1 MTETWTVIL
10 EGTTKDMTTDKLTF
24 EMINYKKFTH
34 DPIIVKED
42 WLVAVLNIAEK
53 IERYRVKKVV
63 TAVLGPQQENFKD
76 QEIIFIYAL
85 LKKNEIPLTFLLGAI
100 KEGGY
105 MVLAIWP
112 RQFVE
117 ITKQYPEKELV
128 LSSLIQIAK
137 NSELFKF
144 VNICSWFSQENKT
157 FPSPYAS

>member
-1 MTETWTVIL
+1 MTDTWTVIL

-24 EMINYKKFTH
+24 EMIDHKEFTYA
-34 DPIIVKED
+34 PIIVKED
-42 WLVAVLNIAEK
+42 WLVAVLDIAEK
-53 IERYRVKKVV
+53 IEGYRVKTVV
-63 TAVLGPQQENFKD
+63 TTVLGPQKENFKD
-76 QEIIFIYAL
+76 QKIIFVYAL
-85 LKKNEIPLTFLLGAI
+85 LKKNEIPLTFLLSAI

-117 ITKQYPEKELV
+117 IAKLYPEKELV

-137 NSELFKF
+137 NAELFKF

-157 FPSPYAS
+157 LPSPYAS